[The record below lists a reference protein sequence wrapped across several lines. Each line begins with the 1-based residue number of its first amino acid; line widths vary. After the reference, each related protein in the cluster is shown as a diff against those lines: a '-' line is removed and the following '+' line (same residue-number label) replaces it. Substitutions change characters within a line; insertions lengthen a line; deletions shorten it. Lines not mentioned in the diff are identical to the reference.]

1 LKVFTLKG
9 LKNMFKW
16 VTSSVGRRLQIAF
29 ILLLL
34 VPSLIIGM
42 FSYNA
47 AKNRIQDYMIGSA
60 KGNIKFLNE
69 LIDKT
74 IESEM
79 KNVDFLSQSIDAGLY
94 AGKQSPRVM
103 DIIHRFQNI
112 HPEITSAYVGT
123 EAGILIADGTDK
135 LPPDYDP
142 RKRGWYQE
150 AMRAKGKVVISE
162 PYLDMLTNTI
172 VVSIVKTVKDGTG
185 VVGVDLNLT
194 NLSTI
199 VKQTKIGEQG
209 YAFIVDKTKKIVV
222 HPTLKSG
229 MNIPE
234 QIMGTLFEKESG
246 EYTYLD
252 KGEQKETFFA
262 TNKLTGWKVAG
273 TIRIAEI
280 KDGANTIFFTTV
292 ITILLSLLLGAILT
306 YWIILSIT
314 RPLKLL
320 SDASDK
326 ISRGDLTERI
336 SMDSKD
342 ELGQLGSHFNH
353 MSESLQSVLHQV
365 KEKVDHLAASS
376 EQLMVSSQETTT
388 ATQHISI
395 TVQEIASG
403 SEEEARNVENISQTI
418 SEMSDT
424 LQQIAEHTQATSV
437 SMAQTSDIA
446 SKGNEAI
453 RTAVQQMNFI
463 HDSVHELSDIIKHLN
478 ESVDQIGNFAKLITD
493 ISSQTNL
500 LALNAAIEA
509 ARAGEHGRGFAVVAD
524 EVRKLAEQS
533 TSSAE
538 KVAELIRV
546 IRSKMETALQ
556 SMEGSRREVAKGM
569 EVVDNAGNSFIQIYE
584 SIDKVN
590 HEIHEVSASVQQIT
604 ASTEQIVT
612 SIRSVTKTVEKVS
625 EGINEVSASTEEQ
638 LASMEEVSA
647 TASSLAK
654 MAEELEEIVKRFK
667 A

>member
-1 LKVFTLKG
+1 
-9 LKNMFKW
+9 
-16 VTSSVGRRLQIAF
+16 
-29 ILLLL
+29 
-34 VPSLIIGM
+34 
-42 FSYNA
+42 
-47 AKNRIQDYMIGSA
+47 
-60 KGNIKFLNE
+60 
-69 LIDKT
+69 
-74 IESEM
+74 
-79 KNVDFLSQSIDAGLY
+79 
-94 AGKQSPRVM
+94 
-103 DIIHRFQNI
+103 
-112 HPEITSAYVGT
+112 
-123 EAGILIADGTDK
+123 
-135 LPPDYDP
+135 
-142 RKRGWYQE
+142 
-150 AMRAKGKVVISE
+150 
-162 PYLDMLTNTI
+162 
-172 VVSIVKTVKDGTG
+172 
-185 VVGVDLNLT
+185 
-194 NLSTI
+194 
-199 VKQTKIGEQG
+199 
-209 YAFIVDKTKKIVV
+209 
-222 HPTLKSG
+222 
-229 MNIPE
+229 
-234 QIMGTLFEKESG
+234 
-246 EYTYLD
+246 
-252 KGEQKETFFA
+252 
-262 TNKLTGWKVAG
+262 
-273 TIRIAEI
+273 
-280 KDGANTIFFTTV
+280 
-292 ITILLSLLLGAILT
+292 
-306 YWIILSIT
+306 
-314 RPLKLL
+314 
-320 SDASDK
+320 
-326 ISRGDLTERI
+326 
-336 SMDSKD
+336 
-342 ELGQLGSHFNH
+342 
-353 MSESLQSVLHQV
+353 
-365 KEKVDHLAASS
+365 LAASS